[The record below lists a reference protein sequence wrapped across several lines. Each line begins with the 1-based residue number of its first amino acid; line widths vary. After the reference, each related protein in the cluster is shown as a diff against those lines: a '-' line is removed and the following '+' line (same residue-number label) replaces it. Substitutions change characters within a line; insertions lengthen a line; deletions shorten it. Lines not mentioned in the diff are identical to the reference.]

1 MVLFSSEKSYTFPSL
16 FYVTFIRRYSRWGFG
31 PLGCPA
37 TPEPDAGGGDQN
49 NPWFYLIIGFFWLFG
64 LLTGGQLSD
73 FTGYIEYFRLFD
85 FSTSCQEVIMI
96 DFNDYIWF
104 IRLFD
109 FLTSWWE
116 VKMID
121 FIEYIDF
128 LTFRLFDLLVGGLS
142 DHFY

>member
-1 MVLFSSEKSYTFPSL
+1 MAQKISHNLSQTGFSGVYATFSKKII
-16 FYVTFIRRYSRWGFG
+16 TENW
-31 PLGCPA
+31 
-37 TPEPDAGGGDQN
+37 GGGIKIILY
-49 NPWFYLIIGFFWLFG
+49 FTEYIGFIWLFG
-64 LLTGGQLSD
+64 LLLEGQLSD
-73 FTGYIEYFRLFD
+73 FTGYMEYFRLFD
-85 FSTSCQEVIMI
+85 ISPSCREVKMI
-96 DFNDYIWF
+96 DFTDYIWF

-128 LTFRLFDLLVGGLS
+128 LTFRLFDLLVGSLS

>member
-1 MVLFSSEKSYTFPSL
+1 MTQKIRHNLIQTGFSSVDWTFMKKIL
-16 FYVTFIRRYSRWGFG
+16 T
-31 PLGCPA
+31 
-37 TPEPDAGGGDQN
+37 ENGGGIKIILY
-49 NPWFYLIIGFFWLFG
+49 FTEYIGFIWLFG
-64 LLTGGQLSD
+64 LLLEGQLSD
-73 FTGYIEYFRLFD
+73 FTRYIEYFRLFD
-85 FSTSCQEVIMI
+85 ISTSCREVKMI
-96 DFNDYIWF
+96 DFTDYIWF